1 MAHYCAAGFVKDRNR
16 QGKGQQMRNGVLGYY
31 VHCVVTYRPTDI
43 VRQRIKF
50 RFSTSYVIL
59 STGPFNFVMRLTF
72 AMPSHQKYD
81 K

>member
-16 QGKGQQMRNGVLGYY
+16 QGDEPPMRNGVLGYY

-59 STGPFNFVMRLTF
+59 STGPFNFVLRLTF